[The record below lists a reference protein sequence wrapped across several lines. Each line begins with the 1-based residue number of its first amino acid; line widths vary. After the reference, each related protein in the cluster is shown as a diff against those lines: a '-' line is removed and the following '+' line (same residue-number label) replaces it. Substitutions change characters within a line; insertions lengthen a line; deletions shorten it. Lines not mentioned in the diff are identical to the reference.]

1 VYTIKFVSF
10 STSLRNLDSN
20 EGMKQKISPQPFS
33 TFFYTLGGGDGA
45 ALREVLTYN
54 PSMVI
59 MIEVRSCDHVIGS
72 CDHTDRQ
79 DGDGCSEA
87 SHEECVW

>member
-1 VYTIKFVSF
+1 VSLC
-10 STSLRNLDSN
+10 T
-20 EGMKQKISPQPFS
+20 
-33 TFFYTLGGGDGA
+33 TGGGDGA

-59 MIEVRSCDHVIGS
+59 MIEVRSFDYGMGSCDHVMGS